1 MEDVMQTLATKLT
14 ISAAIAALICAT
26 PVSIDLVRPGAA
38 GSDGTAHLA
47 LALDTA
53 QAQPARSGHE
63 AGARGG
69 DRRNGSGD
77 RAADARGREFKGNDV
92 RSNNIKGNDVR
103 ANNIKAN
110 DVRANDVKA
119 NDVRANDI
127 RANDVRANDVRA
139 NDVRAND
146 VRRNNVNV
154 NDVNATK
161 VDATYVRPPYV
172 ARPATVAATATAVGT
187 TVAVLPASC
196 TVVDY
201 KGVTYHHCGDNY
213 YVASNG
219 AYVVVNPP
227 R

>member
-1 MEDVMQTLATKLT
+1 MNTFATKLT
-14 ISAAIAALICAT
+14 MSAAIAALICAT
-26 PVSIDLVRPGAA
+26 PVSIDLVRSGGA
-38 GSDGTAHLA
+38 GSDGTARVA
-47 LALDTA
+47 LAFDTA
-53 QAQPARSGHE
+53 QAHPTRSGHD
-63 AGARGG
+63 AGARGA
-69 DRRNGSGD
+69 DRRGGSGD

-92 RSNNIKGNDVR
+92 RGNDVRGNDVR

-110 DVRANDVKA
+110 DVRANDV
-119 NDVRANDI
+119 
-127 RANDVRANDVRA
+127 RANDVRL
-139 NDVRAND
+139 
-146 VRRNNVNV
+146 NNVNV

-172 ARPATVAATATAVGT
+172 ARPAALAATAAAVGT
-187 TVAVLPASC
+187 TVAVLPPSC

-201 KGVTYHHCGDNY
+201 NDVTYHHCGSNY